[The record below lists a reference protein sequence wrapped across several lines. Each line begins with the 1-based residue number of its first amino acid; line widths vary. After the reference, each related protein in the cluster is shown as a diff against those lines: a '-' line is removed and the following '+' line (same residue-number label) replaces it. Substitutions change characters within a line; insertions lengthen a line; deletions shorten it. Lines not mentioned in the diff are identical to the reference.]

1 MKAIRIHNHAGP
13 DGLVYEDVPQ
23 PQPQKGEVLVRI
35 YATGVTP
42 TELGWGTTWKTNAGV
57 PRQYSIPGHEF
68 AGIVVQV
75 GPDVSEIKVG
85 QAVYGLTALDR
96 DGSQAEYTIA
106 LPAELAPKPASLD
119 YVHAAA
125 VPLAAQTAWQALFDH
140 ARLSAGQTVLIHGAA
155 GGVGTFAVQ
164 LGRWADLYV
173 IGVDGPGKQG
183 LLLGL
188 GSDVAIDHT
197 TTRFEDVVSDV
208 DAVLDAVGVDNV
220 LGRSWPVLRPGGRL
234 ISLAQALSPEQ
245 VREYGVNAIVFIVE
259 PRRDELIRI
268 GELIDANRL
277 RPIIGKVLPLSQANL
292 AYQHRPGGQTHGKIV
307 LQVVGRPA
315 EGQLPDRLNS

>member
-42 TELGWGTTWKTNAGV
+42 AELGWGTTWKTNAGV
-57 PRQYSIPGHEF
+57 ARQYPIPGHEF

-106 LPAELAPKPASLD
+106 LPAELALKPASLD

-155 GGVGTFAVQ
+155 GGVGAFAVQ
-164 LGRWADLYV
+164 LGRWAALYV
-173 IGVDGPGKQG
+173 IGLDGPGKQG
-183 LLLGL
+183 LLRDLGC
-188 GSDVAIDHT
+188 DVAIDYT
-197 TTRFEDVVSDV
+197 TTRFEDIVSDV
-208 DAVLDAVGVDNV
+208 DAVLDAVGVDDV
-220 LGRSWPVLRPGGRL
+220 PGRSWPVLRPGGTL

-245 VREYGVNAIVFIVE
+245 AREYGVNALFFTVE
-259 PRRDELIRI
+259 SRRDELIRI

-277 RPIIGKVLPLSQANL
+277 RPVIEKVLPLSQASR

-307 LQVVGRPA
+307 LQVVGHPA
-315 EGQLPDRLNS
+315 EG